1 MRFKLFVI
9 PLLDS
14 GIHREID
21 LLVGAVPCACPSE
34 EKGRYMSKVKFTNA
48 TEQLETCLSIFN
60 PLEVSIDVGD
70 NKVEKMSK
78 TSNATKSIADSVVE
92 ETLYKT
98 KTITA
103 SMALPTYAESADKLR
118 VVFDVYLVDSQNLPS
133 GYTIKKSPTGDIRV
147 NEKKKFSFSYRL
159 SIQEIPL
166 QNQGGKGKTL
176 LKVVDESSLLNGC
189 RALVSHLKNEIN
201 KNNGDDNVEDYNIT
215 LNLDTVKLYA
225 VGYVVVDGTTIRP
238 DASMKTYGLE
248 DFSQQEKSDYDDLML
263 ESIKSNIDT
272 KLKDKVYFAKKFLEL
287 KDLKVADILKGHSVQ
302 AKSMLKSDDRF
313 FVKVG

>member
-1 MRFKLFVI
+1 M
-9 PLLDS
+9 P
-14 GIHREID
+14 
-21 LLVGAVPCACPSE
+21 
-34 EKGRYMSKVKFTNA
+34 KFINA

-60 PLEVSIDVGD
+60 PLEVSIDVD
-70 NKVEKMSK
+70 DKSK
-78 TSNATKSIADSVVE
+78 E
-92 ETLYKT
+92 
-98 KTITA
+98 ITA
-103 SMALPTYAESADKLR
+103 SMVHPTYAESADKLK
-118 VVFDVYLVDSQNLPS
+118 VVFDVYLVDSRNLPA
-133 GYTIKKSPTGDIRV
+133 GYTIKKSPTGDIKV
-147 NEKKKFSFSYRL
+147 NEKKKFSFCYRL

-189 RALVSHLKNEIN
+189 RAVVSHLKNEIN
-201 KNNGDDNVEDYNIT
+201 KNNGDDSLEDYNIT

-248 DFSQQEKSDYDDLML
+248 EFSQQGKSDYDDLML

-272 KLKDKVYFAKKFLEL
+272 KLKDKVHFAKKFLEL
-287 KDLKVADILKGHSVQ
+287 KDLKIADILKGHSVQ
-302 AKSMLKSDDRF
+302 AKPMSRGDDRF